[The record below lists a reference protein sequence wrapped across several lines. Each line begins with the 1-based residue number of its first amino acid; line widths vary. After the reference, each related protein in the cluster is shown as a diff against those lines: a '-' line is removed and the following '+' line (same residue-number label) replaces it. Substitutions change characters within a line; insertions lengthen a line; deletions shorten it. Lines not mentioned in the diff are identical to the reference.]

1 LNQYLKTKFKKLILC
16 YKSGHKLWVGH
27 QSVKTKKEEEP
38 EKQQP
43 TANAGSN
50 SSAFVKVSMDGA
62 PYLREVD
69 LNMYSSYKDLS
80 IALKKMFSTF
90 TTGKSS
96 VAWEICTL

>member
-1 LNQYLKTKFKKLILC
+1 LATSPIIPQERHDRPVC
-16 YKSGHKLWVGH
+16 ED
-27 QSVKTKKEEEP
+27 QEEEP

-50 SSAFVKVSMDGA
+50 SSTFVKVSMDGA
-62 PYLREVD
+62 PYLRKVD
-69 LNMYSSYKDLS
+69 LNMYNSYKDLS